1 MELEKNKVSINQIVA
16 QKLDTAICEGDCIVP
31 DIKPDIYNIILSSGT
46 INVYKKEVTDGKI
59 RIDGAVN
66 TYTIY
71 SSEEEG
77 KRETKSINYVIDFS
91 QIINI
96 ENAKSGMGADIISS
110 LKGVE
115 SRIINERKINVK
127 AIIDF
132 DIKLYSNNCEEFIT
146 GINDISDLQK
156 LEKKVT
162 VNSLLGINKTKSQA
176 KETIQIDTVD
186 NLAEILKVNV
196 EITNKDTKVSYNK
209 ILAKADTKLKILYCT
224 DDGRI
229 NTTSATIPIM
239 GFIDMENI
247 TEENIVDTQYEIKN
261 MVIKPNNMQ
270 EHSIYIEFEVEITAS
285 CYETKEINT
294 IEDLYSPSINLSFTK
309 KQIKVMQNKKNFRDV
324 LNIREKQL
332 LNIGDE
338 KVYDADVNVNIDNM
352 KIGKDEIEISG
363 NSNITFIHSI
373 NNMTEI
379 GTSQINVP
387 IDYRM
392 SAVGVNLNSQVKIN
406 FDIPMQDFSI
416 LPNNE
421 IDIKIDIE
429 FLAITSNEITL
440 SEICDVKENEN
451 TELNKY
457 NLIIYYTKKDD
468 NLWKLA
474 KEFRSTVDTIK
485 QSNNLSKDELT
496 PGMQLFIT
504 KYVGVNG

>member
-1 MELEKNKVSINQIVA
+1 
-16 QKLDTAICEGDCIVP
+16 
-31 DIKPDIYNIILSSGT
+31 
-46 INVYKKEVTDGKI
+46 
-59 RIDGAVN
+59 
-66 TYTIY
+66 
-71 SSEEEG
+71 
-77 KRETKSINYVIDFS
+77 
-91 QIINI
+91 
-96 ENAKSGMGADIISS
+96 
-110 LKGVE
+110 
-115 SRIINERKINVK
+115 
-127 AIIDF
+127 
-132 DIKLYSNNCEEFIT
+132 
-146 GINDISDLQK
+146 
-156 LEKKVT
+156 
-162 VNSLLGINKTKSQA
+162 
-176 KETIQIDTVD
+176 
-186 NLAEILKVNV
+186 
-196 EITNKDTKVSYNK
+196 
-209 ILAKADTKLKILYCT
+209 
-224 DDGRI
+224 
-229 NTTSATIPIM
+229 
-239 GFIDMENI
+239 
-247 TEENIVDTQYEIKN
+247 
-261 MVIKPNNMQ
+261 
-270 EHSIYIEFEVEITAS
+270 
-285 CYETKEINT
+285 
-294 IEDLYSPSINLSFTK
+294 
-309 KQIKVMQNKKNFRDV
+309 MQNKKNFRDV